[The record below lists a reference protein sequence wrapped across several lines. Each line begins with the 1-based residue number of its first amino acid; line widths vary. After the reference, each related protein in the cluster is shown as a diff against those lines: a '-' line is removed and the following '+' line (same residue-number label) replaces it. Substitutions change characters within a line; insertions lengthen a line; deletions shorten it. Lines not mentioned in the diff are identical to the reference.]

1 MKITGQQIRMARVA
15 LKWRV
20 DDLSKKCNVNWAR
33 IQQLERIDDFLP
45 ENDTIF
51 ALIELF
57 KLNKIEFI
65 EETSTNK
72 PGILI
77 KK

>member
-1 MKITGQQIRMARVA
+1 MKITGQQIRMERVA

-45 ENDTIF
+45 ENDNTF
-51 ALIELF
+51 ALIEIF
-57 KLNKIEFI
+57 KLNKVEFI
-65 EETSTNK
+65 EETPTNK